1 MEMIELQ
8 QALIFDMDGTLFQ
21 TDKILE
27 LSLEDTFDH
36 LRSLNLWN
44 SVTPIDKYRQIMGV
58 PLPKVWEALLP
69 EYSMEVREQTDAF
82 FQERLIDNI
91 NNGNGAL
98 YPNVKEIFAFLKE
111 NNYSIYI
118 ASNGLTNYLSAIVK
132 YYQIDNWVTETF
144 SIQQIQSLNK
154 SELVKT
160 ILKKYEIMDGA
171 VIGDRLSDIN
181 AAKDNNL
188 MAIGCRFDFS
198 QEDELKQADLVID
211 DLIQLK
217 NVFPKSNG
225 LISS

>member
-36 LRSLNLWN
+36 LRLLNLWS
-44 SVTPIDKYRQIMGV
+44 SVTPIKKYREIMGV

>member
-1 MEMIELQ
+1 MQ

-36 LRSLNLWN
+36 LRLLNLWS
-44 SVTPIDKYRQIMGV
+44 SVTPIKKYREIMGV

>member
-1 MEMIELQ
+1 MQ